1 MRAEGNLSK
10 LAGTETGPLLRT
22 LLTKHFPPHIR
33 GREQQAGFTLNTETR
48 DFFFSENQTML

>member
-10 LAGTETGPLLRT
+10 LAGIETGPLPRI

-33 GREQQAGFTLNTETR
+33 GREQQAGFTVNTETR
-48 DFFFSENQTML
+48 DFFFSEN